1 MAGFRFSDG
10 AGIPNR
16 FDFTGTDTISVTH
29 GLGYVPNVWIVI
41 DGQQIEADITHNNN
55 LTFTVILVS
64 NQTGVI
70 YYR

>member
-29 GLGYVPNVWIVI
+29 GLGYVPNDLLSRASDPTFYSQNRDAIR
-41 DGQQIEADITHNNN
+41 DAYYSQKGITPSPYK
-55 LTFTVILVS
+55 F
-64 NQTGVI
+64 
-70 YYR
+70 